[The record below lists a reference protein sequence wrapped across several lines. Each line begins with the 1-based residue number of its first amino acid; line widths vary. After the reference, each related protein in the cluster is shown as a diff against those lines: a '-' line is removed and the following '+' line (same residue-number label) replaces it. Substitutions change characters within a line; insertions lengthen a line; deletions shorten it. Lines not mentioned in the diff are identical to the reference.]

1 MSDLTPEQ
9 NERLIADLK
18 QQLANVSAELQ
29 VMTRW
34 HRYVRAKLDEV
45 APGAAKTIPNYFP
58 NE

>member
-1 MSDLTPEQ
+1 MSELTPEQ
-9 NERLIADLK
+9 SDRLIESLK

-45 APGAAKTIPNYFP
+45 APGATKTIPNYQP